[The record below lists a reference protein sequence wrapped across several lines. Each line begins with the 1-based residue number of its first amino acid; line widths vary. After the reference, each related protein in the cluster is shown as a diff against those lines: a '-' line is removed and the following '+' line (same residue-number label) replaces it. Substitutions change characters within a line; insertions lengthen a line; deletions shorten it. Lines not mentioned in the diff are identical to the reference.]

1 MKQAKTCN
9 KYVSEASCLHNPKC
23 GTPIYV
29 ARIGRKK
36 WVELQVVLGLF
47 LLTGLN
53 TIIFTGISLGENT
66 RYGAWGEDIAIILH
80 VTTLI
85 GMLVCIFMNLTKA
98 LKFFFYLLLF
108 VLIIGILSNLYLL
121 IVNPRISDNGTIILT
136 EALLIW
142 LLSLFVFTFWYWL
155 VDRGGP
161 ISRVQEN
168 DDTRYDLLFPQ
179 YQSKIPGWEK
189 WHPHVIDYLF
199 FSFFT
204 STGFSPADTLPLTKR
219 VKFLMMIEAS
229 ISLIIIG
236 MVAARAIS
244 LIQ

>member
-1 MKQAKTCN
+1 MIKFGKT
-9 KYVSEASCLHNPKC
+9 K
-23 GTPIYV
+23 
-29 ARIGRKK
+29 R
-36 WVELQVVLGLF
+36 VELQVVCGLF
-47 LLTGLN
+47 LLTVLN
-53 TIIFTGISLGENT
+53 TIIFAGISLGENS
-66 RYGAWGEDIAIILH
+66 RFGIFAEDTAVILH
-80 VTTLI
+80 AATLI
-85 GMLVCIFMNLTKA
+85 GMLICIVLKLTKL
-98 LKFFFYLLLF
+98 LKVFFYILLS
-108 VLIIGILSNLYLL
+108 VLAFGILSNLYLL
-121 IVNPRISDNGTIILT
+121 IVNPRISDNGIIILT

-161 ISRVQEN
+161 IARVQEKDN
-168 DDTRYDLLFPQ
+168 TRYDLLFPQ
-179 YQSKIPGWEK
+179 YQSKIPGWEH
-189 WHPHVIDYLF
+189 WHPHFIDYMF

-244 LIQ
+244 LI

>member
-1 MKQAKTCN
+1 M
-9 KYVSEASCLHNPKC
+9 
-23 GTPIYV
+23 
-29 ARIGRKK
+29 ARIGRAKR
-36 WVELQVVLGLF
+36 VELQVVVGLF
-47 LLTGLN
+47 ILTILN

-66 RYGAWGEDIAIILH
+66 RYGIWGQDTAVVLH
-80 VTTLI
+80 TITLI
-85 GMLVCIFMNLTKA
+85 GMIVCIFLGLTKI
-98 LKFFFYLLLF
+98 LKFFFYLLLSI
-108 VLIIGILSNLYLL
+108 LIAGIFSNLYLL
-121 IVNPRISDNGTIILT
+121 IVNPRISDNGVAILM

-142 LLSLFVFTFWYWL
+142 ILSLFVFTFWYWL

-161 ISRVQEN
+161 ISRVQEK

-189 WHPHVIDYLF
+189 WHPHFIDYLF

-219 VKFLMMIEAS
+219 IKFLMMLEAS